1 MAPFDM
7 ADHRGRHGQTANVYP
22 KPFHQ
27 LPQMPGKEAQAQVAT
42 VAHVI
47 LYCDRKAIS
56 ANAKDAINY
65 GALDDVTHGY
75 LP

>member
-1 MAPFDM
+1 MAPFDA
-7 ADHRGRHGQTANVYP
+7 ADHRGRYWQTTHACP
-22 KPFHQ
+22 KPFHKM
-27 LPQMPGKEAQAQVAT
+27 PQMPDIEAQAQVNT

-47 LYCDRKAIS
+47 LYGNRMAIL
-56 ANAKDAINY
+56 ANTKDAINY